1 MEISEDIHNAIVW
14 IKRLITMS
22 SPSVLQMSTSQHSV
36 VCESGLAAPSQ
47 PARLEG
53 YPSFAQFIATDSDA
67 AIYRKYGNLSARN
80 LLYLQS
86 ELHELEEQL
95 QQLDMEDAKDISN
108 EAAQRVA
115 REWGHYND
123 PDNQAA
129 CRHKVLQEKIRLK
142 VREYRTYMVVQ
153 ASLRVC

>member
-1 MEISEDIHNAIVW
+1 M
-14 IKRLITMS
+14 T
-22 SPSVLQMSTSQHSV
+22 SPSVAIEMSTNHHIV
-36 VCESGLAAPSQ
+36 VNEPRLAAPSH

-67 AIYRKYGNLSARN
+67 AIYRKYGHLSARN

-86 ELHELEEQL
+86 ELHELEAQL
-95 QQLDMEDAKDISN
+95 QQLDTEDAKDISN
-108 EAAQRVA
+108 EAAQKVA
-115 REWGHYND
+115 REWVYYTD

-142 VREYRTYMVVQ
+142 VREFRTYMVT
-153 ASLRVC
+153 RVNVRVR